1 MGSTPVTIILQEQIR
16 NFLQAVQT
24 TNDTSAYSQR
34 GGGTAMQQHLGT
46 AEYSRLQ
53 QIQRNAELVQRTQ
66 RWYSAHIT
74 NTAHYSTSTAQI
86 QHFTARYSCQ
96 VQLHEAP
103 HLYSKPAS
111 CACSV
116 QHKYSTNTAQMQH
129 KYSTHA
135 IRIQLEFSSIY
146 FTQKGRKTAKRQEE
160 LESGIRAY
168 NYTIKYFIA
177 YICYKCTYKV

>member
-1 MGSTPVTIILQEQIR
+1 MQLSGNRAGPLPPPPPGT
-16 NFLQAVQT
+16 
-24 TNDTSAYSQR
+24 QR
-34 GGGTAMQQHLGT
+34 GGGTAIQQHLGT

-66 RWYSAHIT
+66 RWYSAHST
-74 NTAHYSTSTAQI
+74 NTAHCSTSTAQI

-96 VQLHEAP
+96 VQLHTAP

-116 QHKYSTNTAQMQH
+116 QHKYSTNTAQIQH
-129 KYSTHA
+129 KYSTNTVQ
-135 IRIQLEFSSIY
+135 IQHKCSTNTAHTQFEYSSNSAPFISHK
-146 FTQKGRKTAKRQEE
+146 KGAKGKRSLNQ
-160 LESGIRAY
+160 GFGH

-177 YICYKCTYKV
+177 YMCYKCTYKV

>member
-1 MGSTPVTIILQEQIR
+1 MCPAAEGWRYSNTAAPWYSIIQQVTANTAQCWAST
-16 NFLQAVQT
+16 AH
-24 TNDTSAYSQR
+24 A
-34 GGGTAMQQHLGT
+34 A
-46 AEYSRLQ
+46 
-53 QIQRNAELVQRTQ
+53 LVQRTQ
-66 RWYSAHIT
+66 HKYSALQHQYST
-74 NTAHYSTSTAQI
+74 NTALYSTVQLPSTAAYSSTPVQQASFMCVQCTAQI
-86 QHFTARYSCQ
+86 QHT
-96 VQLHEAP
+96 H
-103 HLYSKPAS
+103 
-111 CACSV
+111 
-116 QHKYSTNTAQMQH
+116 STNTAQIQH